1 METNQAPAQE
11 IARKITLRTCGAT
24 VEAIKDAV
32 HPLKEGESVELLK
45 IAGVTVAAQVG
56 QTDKGEFIRLRGEFL
71 AINQNTGEQFA
82 AAECILPTFLG
93 QTLQTALATSEQ
105 VEFALSIGARKS
117 AKSVTGYEFV
127 ARPLV
132 NAEPSARMSKLL
144 AVAGMDKPLQLAAPK
159 AATEEAPV
167 APAKGKKAA

>member
-11 IARKITLRTCGAT
+11 IARKITLRTCGCT
-24 VEAIKDAV
+24 VEAIKAATADM
-32 HPLKEGESVELLK
+32 KEGESVELLK
-45 IAGVTVAAQVG
+45 IAGVTTSCSVG

-71 AINQNTGEQFA
+71 AMNQSTGEQFT

-93 QTLQTALATSEQ
+93 QTLQTALVSSEQ
-105 VEFALSIGARKS
+105 VEFALSIGARKI

-132 NAEPSARMSKLL
+132 NAEPSSRLSKLI
-144 AVAGMDKPLQLAAPK
+144 AAAGLDKPLALAAPK
-159 AATEEAPV
+159 AATEEAP
-167 APAKGKKAA
+167 AKGKKAA

>member
-11 IARKITLRTCGAT
+11 IARKITLRTCGCT
-24 VEAIKDAV
+24 VEAIKSATAD
-32 HPLKEGESVELLK
+32 LKEGESIELLK
-45 IAGVTVAAQVG
+45 IAGVTTSCAVG
-56 QTDKGEFIRLRGEFL
+56 QTDKGEFIRLNGEFL
-71 AINQNTGEQFA
+71 AVNQITGEQFA
-82 AAECILPTFLG
+82 ASQTILPTFLG
-93 QTLQTALATSEQ
+93 QMLQSALAASEQ

-132 NAEPSARMSKLL
+132 NAEPSARLSKLI
-144 AVAGMDKPLQLAAPK
+144 AAAGLDKPLALAAPK
-159 AATEEAPV
+159 AEE

>member
-71 AINQNTGEQFA
+71 AINQSTGEQFT

-93 QTLQTALATSEQ
+93 QTLQTALASSER

-117 AKSVTGYEFV
+117 AKSVTGYEFI

-132 NAEPSARMSKLL
+132 AAEPSERLTKLL
-144 AVAGMDKPLQLAAPK
+144 SVAGMDKPLQLAAPK
-159 AATEEAPV
+159 AATEEAPA